1 MAART
6 QVALSCLFIRK
17 AIERLQNGW
26 TSAALPAL
34 CSICR
39 PDGEEGRGGGGEGY
53 GPSSWKEDR
62 EKGWAKRVNE
72 EDCAHQKYCDVSAD
86 FIYSRHAVGK
96 KSGVCLGAASADCFC
111 SSAGAINNT
120 AAPPFNWT

>member
-17 AIERLQNGW
+17 AVERLQNGW

-39 PDGEEGRGGGGEGY
+39 PDGEEGWMGGGGGGRGVVDWY
-53 GPSSWKEDR
+53 VAPPR
-62 EKGWAKRVNE
+62 
-72 EDCAHQKYCDVSAD
+72 
-86 FIYSRHAVGK
+86 GK
-96 KSGVCLGAASADCFC
+96 KTERKAGLGE
-111 SSAGAINNT
+111 
-120 AAPPFNWT
+120 